1 MMRRLICRGLVVSAL
16 LTMSTGCET
25 LHSFLRGKD
34 SDDGA
39 AKKDDKDDSLKVKAV
54 DSDTS
59 KILDVDSDSKK
70 SQPFFKS
77 NRTSGGWSSE
87 AREIEKSLG
96 VGN

>member
-16 LTMSTGCET
+16 VTMSTGCDT
-25 LHSFLRGKD
+25 LHPFLRGKD
-34 SDDGA
+34 SEADS
-39 AKKDDKDDSLKVKAV
+39 AKKDDKGDASKMTAV
-54 DSDTS
+54 DADTS

-87 AREIEKSLG
+87 AREIEKDFG
-96 VGN
+96 IY